1 MGLSSRMGHAVG
13 EYGYGYGFQNL
24 DPCHTRTRMVGMA
37 GMAGRSRGFQHGWRS
52 CKTTVK
58 KKNNLELSKITYDAV
73 KMNTPSVQNDNLGAR
88 KWKAPAADPLNSEI
102 ERLAAA
108 AAWKKACNAAA
119 SSALGLALKTKVMPK
134 NIQNNIATSTSGPT
148 TTNTESESS
157 TKTVPP
163 TTAKPLANQSRSCQ
177 ASVEVDD
184 DNDDNDDSLASY
196 CYAPKKLNRI
206 IEFEDGLEDDSV
218 DEVEP
223 RLIKTKKNGTSVKQQ
238 KATGKREKDVLEI
251 LTDSEAA
258 EPEEESAEE
267 ELGEIFESVPG
278 DL

>member
-1 MGLSSRMGHAVG
+1 
-13 EYGYGYGFQNL
+13 
-24 DPCHTRTRMVGMA
+24 
-37 GMAGRSRGFQHGWRS
+37 
-52 CKTTVK
+52 
-58 KKNNLELSKITYDAV
+58 
-73 KMNTPSVQNDNLGAR
+73 MNTPSVQNDNLGAR
-88 KWKAPAADPLNSEI
+88 KQKAPAADPLNSEI

-108 AAWKKACNAAA
+108 AARKKARNAAA
-119 SSALGLALKTKVMPK
+119 SSASGLALKTKVMPK

-148 TTNTESESS
+148 TINTESKSS
-157 TKTVPP
+157 TKMVPP
-163 TTAKPLANQSRSCQ
+163 TTAKPLANQSGSRQ

-184 DNDDNDDSLASY
+184 NNNNNNDSLASY
-196 CYAPKKLNRI
+196 RHAPKKLNCI
-206 IEFEDGLEDDSV
+206 IELEDGSEDDSV

-223 RLIKTKKNGTSVKQQ
+223 RLIKTKKTAHQSNNKKQPE
-238 KATGKREKDVLEI
+238 KGKKDVLEI